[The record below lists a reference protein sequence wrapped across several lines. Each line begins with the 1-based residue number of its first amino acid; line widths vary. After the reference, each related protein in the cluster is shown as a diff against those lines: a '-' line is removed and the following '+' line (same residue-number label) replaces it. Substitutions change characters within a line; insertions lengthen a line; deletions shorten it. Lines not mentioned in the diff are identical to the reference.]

1 MLDDTSFGVEVAFEA
16 RVGRLLFRCR
26 LVHLRVLERRLH
38 RVISVVLIARR
49 IQIGHRR
56 LGVLIVIHRQLCRH
70 VAELR
75 EHSKLHSLHR
85 FRLPLLFARL
95 FDRHDLLLVVS
106 CNVFFVSDE
115 HTYLHLLLDQVL
127 SLSKVSNKLL
137 PLHLFQDLHLVL
149 VDNISSLQRLL
160 LIL

>member
-1 MLDDTSFGVEVAFEA
+1 MP
-16 RVGRLLFRCR
+16 
-26 LVHLRVLERRLH
+26 
-38 RVISVVLIARR
+38 LIASR

-56 LGVLIVIHRQLCRH
+56 LGVRIFIVRYLRRH

-95 FDRHDLLLVVS
+95 LDRDDLLLVVS
-106 CNVFFVSDE
+106 CDVFFVSDE

-127 SLSKVSNKLL
+127 SLCKVSDELL
-137 PLHLFQDLHLVL
+137 SLHLFQDLDLVL
-149 VDNISSLQRLL
+149 VDNVGSLQRLL
-160 LIL
+160 LVLELVLLVS